1 MTLADFEILCRE
13 DVRRAIDENI
23 ARDPV
28 SIALDKR
35 IEHASL
41 VATQVKRLQRA
52 KSKLPSYY
60 AVRAILPPRAYEQ
73 SSSEL
78 CAAEN
83 TLTGDSVLDLTC
95 GLGVD
100 TFALSRK
107 FKRVVSCER
116 DEVLAAITR
125 YNLALL
131 GVENVTVENCSAEE
145 YLASTADHF
154 DWIFVDPDR
163 RGERGEKLVLLE
175 ECSPNVVALFP
186 RIMEVAERLCIK
198 SSPLFDTAEAERKFG
213 ECSVEVLSLSGE
225 CKQVNIYVDG
235 MAPTLSAAAVGVGR
249 FEVEYSV
256 AEAATFADIP
266 TDLSDYQYLIIPDV
280 ALVHSRLTA
289 AAFVGKADVWSN
301 NGVAL
306 SREYPE
312 NVLGRIFRI
321 EQIFDF
327 GSKELKKL
335 LKGKKIEIFRRDFPF
350 ANNEICRRFS
360 VKEGA
365 AERWCFTRI
374 GGKLLAI
381 KIAPH
386 QR

>member
-1 MTLADFEILCRE
+1 MTLAEFEILCRE
-13 DVRRAIDENI
+13 DVRRAIVENI

-28 SIALDKR
+28 SIAFDKH

-60 AVRAILPPRAYEQ
+60 AACAILPPRAYEQ

-83 TLTGDSVLDLTC
+83 SLSGEAVLDLTC

-100 TFALSRK
+100 TLALSRK

-125 YNLALL
+125 HNLALL

-145 YLASTADHF
+145 YLATTTEHF

-186 RIMEVAERLCIK
+186 RIMEVADALCIK

-213 ECSVEVLSLSGE
+213 DCSVEVLSLGGE

-235 MAPTLSAAAVGVGR
+235 KKPTHSAVAVGVGK
-249 FEVEYSV
+249 FEVESSRI
-256 AEAATFADIP
+256 AEFSFADAVA
-266 TDLSDYQYLIIPDV
+266 DLSEYQYLIIPDV

-289 AAFVGKADVWSN
+289 AAFAGKADIWSN

-312 NVLGRIFRI
+312 NVLGRVFKI
-321 EQIFDF
+321 EQIADF
-327 GSKELKKL
+327 GNKELKKS
-335 LKGKKIEIFRRDFPF
+335 LKGKKIEIFRRDFPHT
-350 ANNEICRRFS
+350 NSEICKRFS
-360 VKEGA
+360 IKEGA

-374 GGKLLAI
+374 CGALLAI
-381 KIAPH
+381 KICPH

>member
-83 TLTGDSVLDLTC
+83 TLAGDSVLDLTC

-116 DEVLAAITR
+116 DEVLADITR

-213 ECSVEVLSLSGE
+213 ECSVEVLSLAGE

-235 MAPTLSAAAVGVGR
+235 KAPTLSAAAVGMGR
-249 FEVEYSV
+249 FEVERGV
-256 AEAATFADIP
+256 AEVATFADMPI
-266 TDLSDYQYLIIPDV
+266 DLADYQYLIIPDV

-289 AAFVGKADVWSN
+289 AAFAGKADVWSN

-381 KIAPH
+381 KIVPH

>member
-1 MTLADFEILCRE
+1 MTLAEFEILCRE
-13 DVRRAIDENI
+13 DVRRAIVENI

-28 SIALDKR
+28 SIALDKH

-60 AVRAILPPRAYEQ
+60 AVCAILPPRAYEQ

-83 TLTGDSVLDLTC
+83 SLSGEAVLDLTC

-100 TFALSRK
+100 TLALSRK

-125 YNLALL
+125 HNLALL

-145 YLASTADHF
+145 YLAKTTDHF

-163 RGERGEKLVLLE
+163 RGENGEKLVLLE
-175 ECSPNVVALFP
+175 ECSPNVVDLYP
-186 RIMEVAERLCIK
+186 RIMEVADALCIK

-213 ECSVEVLSLSGE
+213 DCSVEVLSLGGE

-235 MAPTLSAAAVGVGR
+235 KKPTHSAVAVGVGK
-249 FEVEYSV
+249 FEVESSRI
-256 AEAATFADIP
+256 AEFGFADAVA
-266 TDLSDYQYLIIPDV
+266 DLFEYQYLIIPDV

-289 AAFVGKADVWSN
+289 AAFAGKADIWSN
-301 NGVAL
+301 SGVAL

-312 NVLGRIFRI
+312 DVLGRVFKI
-321 EQIFDF
+321 EQIADF
-327 GSKELKKL
+327 GNKELKKS
-335 LKGKKIEIFRRDFPF
+335 LKGKKIEIFRRDFPHT
-350 ANNEICRRFS
+350 NSEICKRFS
-360 VKEGA
+360 IKEGA

-374 GGKLLAI
+374 CGALLAI
-381 KIAPH
+381 KICPH

>member
-1 MTLADFEILCRE
+1 MTLAEFEILCRE

-28 SIALDKR
+28 AIALDRR

-78 CAAEN
+78 CAACN
-83 TLTGDSVLDLTC
+83 TLSGELALDLTC

-100 TFALSRK
+100 TMALSRK

-116 DEVLAAITR
+116 DEVLSAITR
-125 YNLALL
+125 YNLQLL
-131 GVENVTVENCSAEE
+131 GIDNVVVENCSAEE
-145 YLASTADHF
+145 YLASTTEHF

-175 ECSPNVVALFP
+175 ECSPDVVALFP

-213 ECSVEVLSLSGE
+213 DCSVEVLSLAGE

-235 MAPTLSAAAVGVGR
+235 KRPTLSAVAVGVGR
-249 FEVEYSV
+249 FEVERSSV
-256 AEAATFADIP
+256 EEFSFADMP
-266 TDLSDYQYLIIPDV
+266 EDFSDYQYLIIPDV

-289 AAFVGKADVWSN
+289 AAFAGKADVWSH

-306 SREYPE
+306 SREPLIDI
-312 NVLGRIFRI
+312 LGRQFDI
-321 EQIFDF
+321 EQIYDF

-335 LKGKKIEIFRRDFPF
+335 LKGKKIEIFRRDFPIS
-350 ANNEICRRFS
+350 NSDICRRFS

-365 AERWCFTRI
+365 AEHWCFTRI
-374 GGKLLAI
+374 GAKLLAI
-381 KIAPH
+381 KIFPH
-386 QR
+386 RH

>member
-1 MTLADFEILCRE
+1 MTLAEFEILCRE
-13 DVRRAIDENI
+13 DVRRTIVENI

-28 SIALDKR
+28 SIALDKH

-60 AVRAILPPRAYEQ
+60 AVCAILPPRAYEQ
-73 SSSEL
+73 SSSEF

-83 TLTGDSVLDLTC
+83 SLSGEAVLDLTC

-100 TFALSRK
+100 TLALSRK

-125 YNLALL
+125 HNLALL

-145 YLASTADHF
+145 YLATTTEHF

-186 RIMEVAERLCIK
+186 RIMEVADALCIK

-213 ECSVEVLSLSGE
+213 DCSVEVLSLAGE

-235 MAPTLSAAAVGVGR
+235 KAPTISAVAVGVGK
-249 FEVEYSV
+249 FEVESSRI
-256 AEAATFADIP
+256 AEFGFADAVA
-266 TDLSDYQYLIIPDV
+266 DLPEYQYLIIPDV
-280 ALVHSRLTA
+280 ALVHSRLVA
-289 AAFVGKADVWSN
+289 AAFAGKADVWSN

-312 NVLGRIFRI
+312 NVLGRVFTI
-321 EQIFDF
+321 EAIYDF
-327 GSKELKKL
+327 GSKELKKA
-335 LKGKKIEIFRRDFPF
+335 LKGKKIEIYRRDFPNS
-350 ANNEICRRFS
+350 NNDICRRFS

-374 GGKLLAI
+374 GGKMLAI

>member
-1 MTLADFEILCRE
+1 MTLAEFEILCSAE
-13 DVRRAIDENI
+13 VRWAVDENI

-83 TLTGDSVLDLTC
+83 SLAGDSVLDLTC

-100 TFALSRK
+100 TLALSRK
-107 FKRVVSCER
+107 FNRVVSCER

-125 YNLALL
+125 YNLSLL
-131 GVENVTVENCSAEE
+131 GVDNVTIENCSAEE
-145 YLASTADHF
+145 YLAKTTDHF

-163 RGERGEKLVLLE
+163 RGENGEKLVLLE
-175 ECSPNVVALFP
+175 ECSPNVVELFP
-186 RIMEVAERLCIK
+186 RILEVADALCIK

-213 ECSVEVLSLSGE
+213 DCSVEVLSLGGE

-235 MAPTLSAAAVGVGR
+235 KHPTHSAVAVG
-249 FEVEYSV
+249 
-256 AEAATFADIP
+256 
-266 TDLSDYQYLIIPDV
+266 
-280 ALVHSRLTA
+280 
-289 AAFVGKADVWSN
+289 KN
-301 NGVAL
+301 
-306 SREYPE
+306 
-312 NVLGRIFRI
+312 
-321 EQIFDF
+321 
-327 GSKELKKL
+327 
-335 LKGKKIEIFRRDFPF
+335 
-350 ANNEICRRFS
+350 FS
-360 VKEGA
+360 
-365 AERWCFTRI
+365 
-374 GGKLLAI
+374 
-381 KIAPH
+381 
-386 QR
+386 